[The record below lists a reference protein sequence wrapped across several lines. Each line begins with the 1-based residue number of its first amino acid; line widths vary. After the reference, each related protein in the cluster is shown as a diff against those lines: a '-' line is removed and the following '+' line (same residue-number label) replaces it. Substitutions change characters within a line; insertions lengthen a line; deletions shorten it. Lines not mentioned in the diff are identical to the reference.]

1 MYLLNKFANV
11 RALRGH
17 KKELIQIQVTP
28 NTSEYIRSV
37 HALFMSADKQ
47 GI

>member
-1 MYLLNKFANV
+1 MNKFANV

-17 KKELIQIQVTP
+17 EIELIDWQVTA

-37 HALFMSADKQ
+37 HALFIYSDKVFK
-47 GI
+47 